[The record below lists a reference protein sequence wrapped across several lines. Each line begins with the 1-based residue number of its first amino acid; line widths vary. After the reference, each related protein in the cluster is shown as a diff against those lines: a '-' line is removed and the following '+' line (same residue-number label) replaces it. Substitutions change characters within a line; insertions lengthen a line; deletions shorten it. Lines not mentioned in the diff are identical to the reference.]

1 MEDLDYHERLK
12 KLGMYSLERRR
23 EIYFI
28 IYGWQQIENIK
39 ENILDLK
46 TSWRGPSRRI
56 ISKRI
61 REYQAEGIRLKR
73 SDITKIHNCPARRIE
88 RLFNTIPAKLRNIT
102 NVSTET
108 FKNHLDKWLNTVPD
122 LPKAGG
128 YSKWVAAESNGVQ
141 HQAVTLMA
149 R

>member
-1 MEDLDYHERLK
+1 
-12 KLGMYSLERRR
+12 MYSLERRR
-23 EIYFI
+23 DRYFI

-61 REYQAEGIRLKR
+61 PYQAEDRRLKR
-73 SDITKIHNCPARRIE
+73 SVITKIHNCPARKIE
-88 RLFNTIPAKLRNIT
+88 RIFNSIPAKLRNIT
-102 NVSTET
+102 NVSTDT
-108 FKNHLDKWLNTVPD
+108 FKNHLDRWLKTIPD